1 MGLILTNT
9 YIRRCCSLPI
19 AFLVVTALSGC
30 FTFSYL
36 PETPPEVPVLTK
48 IDPPENPPVQRQPDF
63 TGLLEL
69 EKTAVGIY
77 HKLNRGVVNVTTVG
91 LTYTWFFQAYPQSGS
106 GSGAIIDQEGLVLTN
121 YHVVKGA
128 TQLAVTLYDG
138 ARYLAKIVGAD
149 PENDLALI
157 SFDPEGRELTTVP
170 LGSSDRLQ
178 IGQMVLALGNPFGL
192 ERTLTTGIIS
202 GLDRPLQNEDGY
214 LLTDLIQT
222 DASINPGNSGGPL
235 LDSSGMMIGI
245 NTMIL
250 SPSAG
255 SVGVGF
261 AVPVN
266 TAKRVIPNLVEHG
279 RVLRGWID
287 IVAVPVYPS
296 LAARA
301 ALPVDHGMLISQVDT
316 EGNAAAAG
324 LKGGSNSSFITV
336 GGMTVYLGG
345 DIIVSIGGM
354 PVRTI
359 QDYFAALEPT
369 DPGEILEVE
378 ILRGESN
385 ILVDIVLSER
395 PGRSGW

>member
-1 MGLILTNT
+1 
-9 YIRRCCSLPI
+9 
-19 AFLVVTALSGC
+19 
-30 FTFSYL
+30 
-36 PETPPEVPVLTK
+36 
-48 IDPPENPPVQRQPDF
+48 
-63 TGLLEL
+63 
-69 EKTAVGIY
+69 
-77 HKLNRGVVNVTTVG
+77 
-91 LTYTWFFQAYPQSGS
+91 
-106 GSGAIIDQEGLVLTN
+106 
-121 YHVVKGA
+121 
-128 TQLAVTLYDG
+128 
-138 ARYLAKIVGAD
+138 
-149 PENDLALI
+149 
-157 SFDPEGRELTTVP
+157 
-170 LGSSDRLQ
+170 
-178 IGQMVLALGNPFGL
+178 
-192 ERTLTTGIIS
+192 
-202 GLDRPLQNEDGY
+202 
-214 LLTDLIQT
+214 
-222 DASINPGNSGGPL
+222 
-235 LDSSGMMIGI
+235 
-245 NTMIL
+245 MIL

-266 TAKRVIPNLVEHG
+266 TAKRVIPDLVEHG

-369 DPGEILEVE
+369 DPGETLEVE
-378 ILRGESN
+378 ILRGESK

-395 PGRSGW
+395 PERSGW